1 MSKKVFWPL
10 SPKRS
15 ASAALL
21 VAGLAFAAPC
31 FNSKGAQTEPPVPAP
46 TLVDT
51 NSAEALRSYLQLQEQ
66 LHGLQLRIEETRQQA
81 DAAAANNAQAVASR
95 LQALERTLAAE
106 RAKDV
111 DAVRSSNRMT
121 LLVASTFGIIGFL
134 AMVLMAYQ
142 WRSLSRLAEVSAGL
156 PPSRLLALGN
166 PLTALGTGEG
176 QLVVGSAEQA
186 NTRLLGALDR
196 LEKRIHEMEQTGH
209 SASSSPVLP
218 GNHSQ
223 ILTILPASET
233 TNLTVGTNGGRIT
246 LLLGKGQSLLSLDKA
261 EEALACFDEVLATEP
276 SHTDALI
283 KKATA
288 LERLRK
294 LPEAIDCYDR
304 AIAADGSL
312 TIAYLYKGGLFNRL
326 ERFDEAL
333 ECYEQALRAQET
345 RRG

>member
-1 MSKKVFWPL
+1 MSKKDFWPL
-10 SPKRS
+10 RAPRS
-15 ASAALL
+15 VLAFVL
-21 VAGLAFAAPC
+21 VAGVAFAAVGYSLPAG
-31 FNSKGAQTEPPVPAP
+31 GAEPPAPAP

-51 NSAEALRSYLQLQEQ
+51 NSPSEALRSLLQLQEQ

-81 DAAAANNAQAVASR
+81 DTAAVLNAQAVASR
-95 LQALERTLAAE
+95 LQALEQTLAAE

-142 WRSLSRLAEVSAGL
+142 WRSVSRLAEVSAGL
-156 PPSRLLALGN
+156 PPSRLLSSGRGAAALGS
-166 PLTALGTGEG
+166 GEG
-176 QLVVGSAEQA
+176 QLLAGSAEQA

-196 LEKRIHEMEQTGH
+196 LEKRIHEMEQTAH
-209 SASSSPVLP
+209 STSNSPALP
-218 GNHSQ
+218 HSQ
-223 ILTILPASET
+223 MLTILPAAET
-233 TNLTVGTNGGRIT
+233 TNSTMGSNGGRIT

-276 SHTDALI
+276 SHTEALI
-283 KKATA
+283 KKAAA

-294 LPEAIDCYDR
+294 LPEAIECYDR

-312 TIAYLYKGGLFNRL
+312 TIAFLYKGGLFNRM

>member
-142 WRSLSRLAEVSAGL
+142 WRSVSRLAEVSAGL
-156 PPSRLLALGN
+156 PPSRLLS
-166 PLTALGTGEG
+166 P
-176 QLVVGSAEQA
+176 GSAVA
-186 NTRLLGALDR
+186 TLG
-196 LEKRIHEMEQTGH
+196 
-209 SASSSPVLP
+209 SS
-218 GNHSQ
+218 
-223 ILTILPASET
+223 
-233 TNLTVGTNGGRIT
+233 
-246 LLLGKGQSLLSLDKA
+246 
-261 EEALACFDEVLATEP
+261 EEAR
-276 SHTDALI
+276 I
-283 KKATA
+283 W
-288 LERLRK
+288 
-294 LPEAIDCYDR
+294 YDR
-304 AIAADGSL
+304 ALAA
-312 TIAYLYKGGLFNRL
+312 R
-326 ERFDEAL
+326 
-333 ECYEQALRAQET
+333 EQTLGAHHPKTTET
-345 RRG
+345 RMRLIALLHVMGQHKEAAQLEMAQAGS

>member
-1 MSKKVFWPL
+1 MSKKEFWPL
-10 SPKRS
+10 RAPRS
-15 ASAALL
+15 VSAFVL
-21 VAGLAFAAPC
+21 VARLAFAAFGFSLPAA
-31 FNSKGAQTEPPVPAP
+31 GAEPPAPAP

-51 NSAEALRSYLQLQEQ
+51 NSPAEALRSYLQLQEQ

-81 DAAAANNAQAVASR
+81 DAAAAHNAQTVASR
-95 LQALERTLAAE
+95 LQALEQTLTAE

-121 LLVASTFGIIGFL
+121 LLVAFTFGIIGFL
-134 AMVLMAYQ
+134 AMMLMAYQ
-142 WRSLSRLAEVSAGL
+142 WRSVSRLAEVSAGL
-156 PPSRLLALGN
+156 PPSRLLHPGSALAALGS
-166 PLTALGTGEG
+166 GDG

-196 LEKRIHEMEQTGH
+196 LEKRIHEMEQMGH
-209 SASSSPVLP
+209 SSSHSPALAHP
-218 GNHSQ
+218 Q
-223 ILTILPASET
+223 MLTILPPAT
-233 TNLTVGTNGGRIT
+233 TNLTLSTNPGRIT

-276 SHTDALI
+276 SHTEALI

-294 LPEAIDCYDR
+294 LPEAIECYDR
-304 AIAADGSL
+304 AIAADASL
-312 TIAYLYKGGLFNRL
+312 TIAFLYKGGLFNRM

>member
-1 MSKKVFWPL
+1 MNKKEFWPL
-10 SPKRS
+10 RTPRS
-15 ASAALL
+15 VSGFVLM
-21 VAGLAFAAPC
+21 AGLSFAAAGFSLPA
-31 FNSKGAQTEPPVPAP
+31 AQADPPAPAP

-51 NSAEALRSYLQLQEQ
+51 NAPSEALRSYLQLQEQ
-66 LHGLQLRIEETRQQA
+66 LHSLQLRIEETRQQA
-81 DAAAANNAQAVASR
+81 DTAAVRNAQAVAGR
-95 LQALERTLAAE
+95 LQALEQTLAAE

-142 WRSLSRLAEVSAGL
+142 WRSVSRLAEVSAGL
-156 PPSRLLALGN
+156 PLSRLLHPGNPPAALG
-166 PLTALGTGEG
+166 GGEG
-176 QLVVGSAEQA
+176 QLLIGSAEQA

-196 LEKRIHEMEQTGH
+196 LEKRIHEMEQTAH
-209 SASSSPVLP
+209 STSNPPVLP
-218 GNHSQ
+218 HSQ
-223 ILTILPASET
+223 MLTILPAAET
-233 TNLTVGTNGGRIT
+233 TNSTLGSNDGRIT

-276 SHTDALI
+276 SQIEALI
-283 KKATA
+283 KKAAA

-294 LPEAIDCYDR
+294 FPEAIACYDR

-312 TIAYLYKGGLFNRL
+312 TLAYLYKGGLFNRM

>member
-1 MSKKVFWPL
+1 MSKKEFWPL
-10 SPKRS
+10 RTPRS
-15 ASAALL
+15 VSAFML
-21 VAGLAFAAPC
+21 VAGFAFVAPGFSLSAAQ
-31 FNSKGAQTEPPVPAP
+31 AEPPAPAP

-51 NSAEALRSYLQLQEQ
+51 NASSEALRSYLQLQEQ

-81 DAAAANNAQAVASR
+81 DTAAVRNAQVVAGR
-95 LQALERTLAAE
+95 LQALEQTLAAE

-142 WRSLSRLAEVSAGL
+142 WRSVSRLAEFSAGL
-156 PPSRLLALGN
+156 PPSRLLSPGN
-166 PLTALGTGEG
+166 PLAALGISEG
-176 QLVVGSAEQA
+176 QRLIGSAEQA

-209 SASSSPVLP
+209 STSSSPALD
-218 GNHSQ
+218 HSQ
-223 ILTILPASET
+223 MLTILPAAET
-233 TNLTVGTNGGRIT
+233 PSLTLGTNGGRIT

-276 SHTDALI
+276 SHTEALI
-283 KKATA
+283 KKAAA

-294 LPEAIDCYDR
+294 LPEAIECYDR
-304 AIAADGSL
+304 AIAADASL
-312 TIAYLYKGGLFNRL
+312 TIAFLYKGGLFNRM

>member
-1 MSKKVFWPL
+1 MSKKEFWPL
-10 SPKRS
+10 GTPRS
-15 ASAALL
+15 VSAFVL
-21 VAGLAFAAPC
+21 VAGFSFAAAD
-31 FNSKGAQTEPPVPAP
+31 FSVPAAGADPPAPTP

-51 NSAEALRSYLQLQEQ
+51 NAPSEALRSYLQLQEQ

-81 DAAAANNAQAVASR
+81 DTAAVLNAQAVASR
-95 LQALERTLAAE
+95 LQALEQTLAAE

-142 WRSLSRLAEVSAGL
+142 WRSVSRLAEISAGR
-156 PPSRLLALGN
+156 PPSRLLHPGNAVAALGS
-166 PLTALGTGEG
+166 GEG
-176 QLVVGSAEQA
+176 QLMIGSAEQA

-209 SASSSPVLP
+209 STSNLPASD
-218 GNHSQ
+218 HSKM
-223 ILTILPASET
+223 LTILPAAET
-233 TNLTVGTNGGRIT
+233 TNLTVPTNGGRAT

-276 SHTDALI
+276 SHTEALI
-283 KKATA
+283 KKAAA

-294 LPEAIDCYDR
+294 LPEAIECYDR

-312 TIAYLYKGGLFNRL
+312 TIAFLYKGGLFNRM

>member
-1 MSKKVFWPL
+1 MSKKDFWPL
-10 SPKRS
+10 RAPRS
-15 ASAALL
+15 VSAFVL
-21 VAGLAFAAPC
+21 VAGLAFAAFGFSLPAA
-31 FNSKGAQTEPPVPAP
+31 GAEPPAP
-46 TLVDT
+46 TPTVVDT
-51 NSAEALRSYLQLQEQ
+51 NAPSEALRSYLQLQEQ

-81 DAAAANNAQAVASR
+81 DTAAVLNAQAVASR
-95 LQALERTLAAE
+95 LQALEQTLAAE

-111 DAVRSSNRMT
+111 DAVRSSNRIT

-142 WRSLSRLAEVSAGL
+142 WRSVSRLAEVSAGL
-156 PPSRLLALGN
+156 PPSRLLPPGNAVATLGM
-166 PLTALGTGEG
+166 GDG
-176 QLVVGSAEQA
+176 QLLVGSAEQA

-196 LEKRIHEMEQTGH
+196 LEKRIHEMEQTAH
-209 SASSSPVLP
+209 STSNSPALP
-218 GNHSQ
+218 HSQ
-223 ILTILPASET
+223 MLTILPAAET
-233 TNLTVGTNGGRIT
+233 TNSTMGSNGGRIT

-276 SHTDALI
+276 SHTEALI
-283 KKATA
+283 KKAAA

-294 LPEAIDCYDR
+294 LPEAIECYDR

-312 TIAYLYKGGLFNRL
+312 TIAFLYKGGLFNRM